1 VYQAQHEPG
10 LRALLRLAELERD
23 VALAAW
29 RQAGGSDLTRFQ
41 AQYNTN
47 QAIID
52 FITKAPIDLAE
63 RE

>member
-23 VALAAW
+23 TSLAAW
-29 RQAGGSDLTRFQ
+29 RQASGNDLTRFQ

-52 FITKAPIDLAE
+52 FITKSPIDLTE